1 MSERHPVLAAWDRL
15 AEKLRKEGLTKR
27 QVRFEIPGVYDYF
40 ALVWTE
46 VFEGQWKIVASTHS
60 RGWSTLHEEYVEDL
74 THASI
79 FAPDFVRLV
88 RRTHLTLES
97 EASAIAAIDLATIHP
112 SSKV

>member
-46 VFEGQWKIVASTHS
+46 VFEGQWEIVASTHS

-74 THASI
+74 TRAAV
-79 FAPDFVRLV
+79 FATDFVRLV

-97 EASAIAAIDLATIHP
+97 EASAIATIDLATIHP